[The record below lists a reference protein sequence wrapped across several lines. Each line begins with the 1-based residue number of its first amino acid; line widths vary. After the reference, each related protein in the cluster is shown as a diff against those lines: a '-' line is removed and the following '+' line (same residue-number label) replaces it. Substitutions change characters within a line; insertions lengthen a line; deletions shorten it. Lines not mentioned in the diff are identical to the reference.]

1 MQDVSLHPPA
11 ARSSGPARP
20 SEDMGQHTYDDDD
33 EEAYTPRRIWPT
45 PPRYVARV
53 LAPSEYPPVAAPL
66 HPARAHGSLLGWC
79 GLGLVVFTCSAASLV
94 IVALYMDSALG
105 QVRVASSRL
114 TGVLEI
120 LSDNTTRLARLAALM
135 EAWLGNTTLAG
146 PALSPGGY

>member
-1 MQDVSLHPPA
+1 
-11 ARSSGPARP
+11 
-20 SEDMGQHTYDDDD
+20 MGQHNYDDDD

-53 LAPSEYPPVAAPL
+53 LAPREYPPVAVPA
-66 HPARAHGSLLGWC
+66 HPARSHASLLGWC

-105 QVRVASSRL
+105 QVRDAAYRI
-114 TGVLEI
+114 TGVLEVV
-120 LSDNTTRLARLAALM
+120 SDNSTRLARLAALM

-146 PALSPGGY
+146 APLSPGGY